1 MSEVLYFILTI
12 GILVF
17 IHEFGHFAAAKLSDM
32 RVDAFAIGFGY
43 RLLGWNKLK
52 GFTFGELPKD
62 FDGEGN
68 TDYRLCLLPLG
79 GYVKIAGMVDESA
92 DTSFADK
99 PPQPYEF
106 RSKSATKKV
115 FVITAGVMMN
125 LLLAILVFWGSE
137 YMHGKK
143 SFKATTIGFV
153 QNAAAAEAGF
163 KSHDKIVS
171 INGKPIVD
179 LEELRSEIFVSTLGK
194 DLSVV
199 VERAGAQVTLSL
211 PRKSIPQADSSN
223 SFFYFEGF
231 KTVIDTV
238 LPNSVAAAVGL
249 HRQDTLLSVNGT
261 PIFSRI
267 QTVDILTAHKGQQV
281 ELKVLRNQHD
291 TVTIAAQMDATG
303 KLGVGLADIYVGS
316 FESKRYSLIESFSE
330 GIKDLSN
337 MTELTFVMFKRVI
350 YREVEFKSVFGGP
363 IKIAQYAAKS
373 ANSGMSSFIMFLGYL
388 SLSLAIIN
396 ILPIPALDGGH
407 LVMILVERL
416 IKREIP
422 IKLKIA
428 IQNTGMVLLLAL
440 MAFILYNDFK
450 STMGF

>member
-17 IHEFGHFAAAKLSDM
+17 IHEFGHFAAAKLSGM

-62 FDGEGN
+62 FNGEGN

-106 RSKSATKKV
+106 RSKSASKKV
-115 FVITAGVMMN
+115 FVISAGVIMN

-143 SFKATTIGFV
+143 SFKSTTIGYV
-153 QNAAAAEAGF
+153 QNAAALQAGF
-163 KSHDKIVS
+163 KNHDKILR
-171 INGKPIVD
+171 INDKHISD
-179 LEELRSEIFVSTLGK
+179 LEELRSEIFVSTMGK

-199 VERAGAQVTLSL
+199 VERAGAEVTILL
-211 PRKSIPQADSSN
+211 PRTSIPQADSSN

-231 KTVIDTV
+231 KTVVDTV
-238 LPNSVAAAVGL
+238 LPNSAAAAAGL
-249 HRQDTLLSVNGT
+249 QKLDTLYAINGI
-261 PIFSRI
+261 PIYSRV
-267 QTVDILTAHKGQQV
+267 QAVDILTGHKGQPV
-281 ELKVLRNQHD
+281 ELKVLRNQRD
-291 TVTIAAQMDATG
+291 TVLLAATPDAYG
-303 KLGVGLADIYVGS
+303 KLGVGLADTYVGN
-316 FESKRYSLIESFSE
+316 FESKRYTLFESFSE
-330 GIKDLSN
+330 ATKDLAN

-350 YREVEFKSVFGGP
+350 SREVEFKSVFGGP

-407 LVMILVERL
+407 LVMIIVERV

-422 IKLKIA
+422 IKIKIA
-428 IQNTGMVLLLAL
+428 IQNTGMVLLLML
-440 MAFILYNDFK
+440 MAFIIYNDFK